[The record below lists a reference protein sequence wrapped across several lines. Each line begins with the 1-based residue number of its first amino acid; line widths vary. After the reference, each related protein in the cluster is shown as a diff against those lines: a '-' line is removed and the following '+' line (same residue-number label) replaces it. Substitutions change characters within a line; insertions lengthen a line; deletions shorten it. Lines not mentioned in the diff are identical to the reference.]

1 MMAQRILIADDE
13 RTLRRAVEYALTREG
28 YAVTA
33 VADGAAALAELAAA
47 RHDLA
52 ILDLMMPGTSGLDA
66 CRQIR
71 ASSTL
76 PIILLTARDAESDV
90 IVGLEAGADDYVT
103 KPFSLAELVS
113 RVNALLRRRR
123 LDAGEAGGRSFHH
136 AGLHLDLA
144 GRSADVD
151 GRPVR
156 LTPSEFALLHLLIA
170 SPGQV
175 FTRRMIMEHLWSGTF
190 YGDERAAD
198 THIASL
204 RRKVEHRPAAPT
216 RILTSRGHG
225 YKLVRDDE
233 TPGPPA

>member
-1 MMAQRILIADDE
+1 MGQRILLADDE
-13 RTLRRAVEYALTREG
+13 RTLRRAVEFALTREG
-28 YAVTA
+28 YEVLA
-33 VADGAAALAELAAA
+33 VADGAATLAEVASA
-47 RHDLA
+47 RFDLA
-52 ILDLMMPGTSGLDA
+52 ILDVMMPHTSGLEA

-76 PIILLTARDAESDV
+76 PVILLTARDAESDV

-103 KPFSLAELVS
+103 KPFSVAELVS

-123 LDAGEAGGRSFHH
+123 LDASEAAAPAFAQ
-136 AGLHLDLA
+136 AGIRLDLA
-144 GRSADVD
+144 GRSVEVD
-151 GRPVR
+151 GNPVR

-175 FTRRMIMEHLWSGTF
+175 FSRRAIMEHLWSESF

-204 RRKVEHRPAAPT
+204 RRKIERESAAPT

-225 YKLVRDDE
+225 YKLARDGE
-233 TPGPPA
+233 VSAAG